1 MIKSYQTHF
10 TSTPSL
16 ISLLELIKP
25 VTWFPPM
32 WAFLC
37 GVVSVGALNSNN
49 TILILSGLLLAG
61 PLVCGMSQAVN
72 DWCDRHVDA
81 INQPERPIPSGRV
94 SAGWGFFTGII
105 MSATS
110 IIFAFYLGSLI
121 FFATIIGVLA
131 AWLYSLEPI
140 RLKRSAIFGPGVVAI
155 CYEGLPWFTGAA
167 IFTISLP
174 NKEVLIVLSLYA
186 LGAHGIMTMNDFKAT
201 KGDKLL
207 GINSLPVILGRKS
220 ATLVACL
227 IMLFPQLIVISL
239 FYFWGSLVLA
249 ITLAVCVLLQ
259 CLSMIFLIRD
269 PEKNTPF
276 FNMTGVLLYIAGM
289 MLSANGLYLMN

>member
-81 INQPERPIPSGRV
+81 INQPNRPIPSGRV

-105 MSATS
+105 MSASS
-110 IIFAFYLGSLI
+110 ILFAYYLGSLI

-207 GINSLPVILGRKS
+207 GINSLPVILGRKP

-239 FYFWGSLVLA
+239 FYFWGSLILA

-259 CLSMIFLIRD
+259 SLSMIFLIRD

>member
-1 MIKSYQTHF
+1 MIKSYQLNF
-10 TSTPSL
+10 NSKPNL
-16 ISLLELIKP
+16 VSLLELIKP

-94 SAGWGFFTGII
+94 SAGWGVFTGIT
-105 MSATS
+105 MSAVS
-110 IIFAFYLGSLI
+110 ILFAYYLGNLI

-140 RLKRSAIFGPGVVAI
+140 RLKRSAIFGPGIVAI

-207 GINSLPVILGRKS
+207 GINSLPVILGRKP

-227 IMLFPQLIVISL
+227 IMLFPQLIVLSL
-239 FYFWGSLVLA
+239 FYFWGSLILA

-259 CLSMIFLIRD
+259 SLSMIFLIRD

>member
-1 MIKSYQTHF
+1 MIKSYQLNF
-10 TSTPSL
+10 NSTPSL
-16 ISLLELIKP
+16 VSLLELIKP

-94 SAGWGFFTGII
+94 SAGWGFLTGIT
-105 MSATS
+105 MSAIS
-110 IIFAFYLGSLI
+110 ILFAFYLGNLI
-121 FFATIIGVLA
+121 FIATIIGVLA

-140 RLKRSAIFGPGVVAI
+140 RLKRSAIFGPGIVAI

-174 NKEVLIVLSLYA
+174 NNEVLIVLTLYA

-207 GINSLPVILGRKS
+207 GINSLPVMLGSKP

-239 FYFWGSLVLA
+239 FYFWGSLTLA
-249 ITLAVCVLLQ
+249 ISLAVCALLQ
-259 CLSMIFLIRD
+259 FLSMIYLIRD

>member
-49 TILILSGLLLAG
+49 TILILAGLLLAG

-110 IIFAFYLGSLI
+110 IIFAYYLGSLI

-207 GINSLPVILGRKS
+207 GINSLPVILGRKP

-239 FYFWGSLVLA
+239 FYFWGSLILA

-259 CLSMIFLIRD
+259 SLSMIFLIRD

>member
-10 TSTPSL
+10 HSTPSL

-81 INQPERPIPSGRV
+81 INQPDRPIPSGRV

-110 IIFAFYLGSLI
+110 ILFAYYLGSLI
-121 FFATIIGVLA
+121 FFATIMGVLA

-207 GINSLPVILGRKS
+207 GINSLPVILGRKP

-227 IMLFPQLIVISL
+227 IMLFPQLIVMSL
-239 FYFWGSLVLA
+239 FYFWESLILA

-259 CLSMIFLIRD
+259 SLSMIFLIRD

>member
-10 TSTPSL
+10 TGAPSL

-94 SAGWGFFTGII
+94 SAGWGFLTGIT
-105 MSATS
+105 MSAIS
-110 IIFAFYLGSLI
+110 ILFAFYLGNLI
-121 FFATIIGVLA
+121 FIATIIGVLA

-207 GINSLPVILGRKS
+207 GINSLPVILGRKP

-239 FYFWGSLVLA
+239 FYFWGSLILA

-259 CLSMIFLIRD
+259 SLSMIFLIRD

-276 FNMTGVLLYIAGM
+276 FNMTGVLLYISGM

>member
-1 MIKSYQTHF
+1 MIKSDLINF
-10 TSTPSL
+10 NSTPSFM
-16 ISLLELIKP
+16 SPLELTKP

-37 GVVSVGALNSNN
+37 GVVSVGGLNSDNVII
-49 TILILSGLLLAG
+49 ILAGLILAG

-94 SAGWGFFTGII
+94 TARWGFFTGIT
-105 MSATS
+105 MSVMS
-110 IIFAFYLGSLI
+110 ILFAYYLGSLI
-121 FFATIIGVLA
+121 FFATIAGVLA

-140 RLKRSAIFGPGVVAI
+140 RLKRSAIFGPGIVAI

-167 IFTISLP
+167 IFTVSLP
-174 NKEVLIVLSLYA
+174 NKEILMVLTLYA

-207 GINSLPVILGRKS
+207 GVNSLPVILGSRS
-220 ATLVACL
+220 AILVACL
-227 IMLFPQLIVISL
+227 TMLFPQL
-239 FYFWGSLVLA
+239 
-249 ITLAVCVLLQ
+249 
-259 CLSMIFLIRD
+259 
-269 PEKNTPF
+269 
-276 FNMTGVLLYIAGM
+276 
-289 MLSANGLYLMN
+289 MLSLIHI

>member
-10 TSTPSL
+10 TGAPSL

-37 GVVSVGALNSNN
+37 GVVSVGGLNSNN

-110 IIFAFYLGSLI
+110 IIFAYYLGSLI

-207 GINSLPVILGRKS
+207 GINSLPVILGRKP

-239 FYFWGSLVLA
+239 FYFWGSLILA
-249 ITLAVCVLLQ
+249 LTLAVCVLLQ
-259 CLSMIFLIRD
+259 SLSMIFLIRD

>member
-10 TSTPSL
+10 NSTPSL

-94 SAGWGFFTGII
+94 SAGWGFFTGVT
-105 MSATS
+105 MSAIS
-110 IIFAFYLGSLI
+110 ILFAYYLGSLI
-121 FFATIIGVLA
+121 FCATIIGVLA

-207 GINSLPVILGRKS
+207 GINSLPVILGRKP

-239 FYFWGSLVLA
+239 FYFWGSLILA
-249 ITLAVCVLLQ
+249 LTLAVCVLLQ
-259 CLSMIFLIRD
+259 SLSMIFLIRD

-276 FNMTGVLLYIAGM
+276 FNMTGVLLYITGM

>member
-10 TSTPSL
+10 NSTPSL

-94 SAGWGFFTGII
+94 SAGWGFFTGIT
-105 MSATS
+105 MSAIS
-110 IIFAFYLGSLI
+110 ILFAYYLGSLI

-207 GINSLPVILGRKS
+207 GINSLPVILGRKP

-239 FYFWGSLVLA
+239 FYFWGSFILA
-249 ITLAVCVLLQ
+249 IMLAVCVLLQ
-259 CLSMIFLIRD
+259 SLSMIFLIRD

>member
-10 TSTPSL
+10 NSTPSL

-81 INQPERPIPSGRV
+81 INQPDRPIPSGRV
-94 SAGWGFFTGII
+94 SPGWGFFTGII
-105 MSATS
+105 MSVIS
-110 IIFAFYLGSLI
+110 ILFAYYLGSLI

-207 GINSLPVILGRKS
+207 GINSLPVILGRKP

-239 FYFWGSLVLA
+239 FYFWGSLILA

-259 CLSMIFLIRD
+259 SLSMIFLIRD

>member
-1 MIKSYQTHF
+1 M
-10 TSTPSL
+10 
-16 ISLLELIKP
+16 
-25 VTWFPPM
+25 
-32 WAFLC
+32 
-37 GVVSVGALNSNN
+37 
-49 TILILSGLLLAG
+49 
-61 PLVCGMSQAVN
+61 CGMSQAVN

-94 SAGWGFFTGII
+94 RARWGFFTGII
-105 MSATS
+105 MSFIS
-110 IIFAFYLGSLI
+110 ILFAYYLGSLI

-207 GINSLPVILGRKS
+207 GINSLPVILGRKP

-239 FYFWGSLVLA
+239 FYFWGSLILA

-259 CLSMIFLIRD
+259 SLSMIFLIRD

>member
-94 SAGWGFFTGII
+94 SARWGFFTGII
-105 MSATS
+105 MSVIS
-110 IIFAFYLGSLI
+110 ILFAYYLGSLI

-140 RLKRSAIFGPGVVAI
+140 RLKRSAIFGPGIVAI

-174 NKEVLIVLSLYA
+174 NNEVLIVLTLYA

-207 GINSLPVILGRKS
+207 GINSLPVMLGSKP

-239 FYFWGSLVLA
+239 FYFWGSLILA
-249 ITLAVCVLLQ
+249 IMLAVCVLLQ
-259 CLSMIFLIRD
+259 FLSMIYLIRD

>member
-10 TSTPSL
+10 NSTPSL

-37 GVVSVGALNSNN
+37 GVVSVGALNDNN
-49 TILILSGLLLAG
+49 IILILSGLLLAG

-110 IIFAFYLGSLI
+110 IIFAYYLGSLI

-207 GINSLPVILGRKS
+207 GINSLPVILGRKP

-239 FYFWGSLVLA
+239 FYFWGSLILA
-249 ITLAVCVLLQ
+249 LTLAVCVLLQ
-259 CLSMIFLIRD
+259 SLSMIFLIRD

>member
-105 MSATS
+105 MSVTS
-110 IIFAFYLGSLI
+110 ILFAYYLGSLI

-207 GINSLPVILGRKS
+207 GINSLPVILGRKP

-239 FYFWGSLVLA
+239 FYFWGSLILA

-259 CLSMIFLIRD
+259 SLSMIFLIRD

>member
-110 IIFAFYLGSLI
+110 IIFAYYLGTLI
-121 FFATIIGVLA
+121 FFATIMGVLA

-207 GINSLPVILGRKS
+207 GINSLPVILGRKP

-227 IMLFPQLIVISL
+227 IMLFPQLIVMSL
-239 FYFWGSLVLA
+239 FYFWGSLILA

-259 CLSMIFLIRD
+259 SLSMIFLIRD

>member
-32 WAFLC
+32 WAFVC
-37 GVVSVGALNSNN
+37 GVVSVGALNISN

-94 SAGWGFFTGII
+94 SARWGFFTGII
-105 MSATS
+105 MSVIS
-110 IIFAFYLGSLI
+110 ILFAYYLGSLI

-207 GINSLPVILGRKS
+207 GINSLPVILGRKP

-239 FYFWGSLVLA
+239 FYFWGSLILA

-259 CLSMIFLIRD
+259 SLPMIFLIRD

>member
-37 GVVSVGALNSNN
+37 GVVSVGALNNN
-49 TILILSGLLLAG
+49 NIILILSGLLLAG

-94 SAGWGFFTGII
+94 SARWGFFTGII
-105 MSATS
+105 MSVIS
-110 IIFAFYLGSLI
+110 ILFAYYLGSLI

-207 GINSLPVILGRKS
+207 GINSLPVILGRKP

-239 FYFWGSLVLA
+239 FYFWGSLILA
-249 ITLAVCVLLQ
+249 MTLAVCVLLQ
-259 CLSMIFLIRD
+259 SLSMIFLIRD

>member
-37 GVVSVGALNSNN
+37 GVVSVGALNNN
-49 TILILSGLLLAG
+49 NIILILSGLLLAG

-110 IIFAFYLGSLI
+110 IIFAYYLGSLI

-207 GINSLPVILGRKS
+207 GINSLPVILGRKL

-239 FYFWGSLVLA
+239 FYFWGSLILA
-249 ITLAVCVLLQ
+249 LTLAVCVLLQ
-259 CLSMIFLIRD
+259 SLSMIFLIRD

>member
-25 VTWFPPM
+25 ITWFPPM

-110 IIFAFYLGSLI
+110 IIFAYYLGSLI

-207 GINSLPVILGRKS
+207 GINSLPVILGRKP

-239 FYFWGSLVLA
+239 FYFWGSLILA
-249 ITLAVCVLLQ
+249 LTLAVCVLLQ
-259 CLSMIFLIRD
+259 SLSMIFLIRD

>member
-1 MIKSYQTHF
+1 MIKSYQSHF
-10 TSTPSL
+10 TSTPSM
-16 ISLLELIKP
+16 ISLIELIKP

-105 MSATS
+105 MSVTS
-110 IIFAFYLGSLI
+110 IIFAYYLGSLI

-207 GINSLPVILGRKS
+207 GINSLPVILGRKP

-239 FYFWGSLVLA
+239 FYFWGSLILA
-249 ITLAVCVLLQ
+249 ITLVVCVLLQ
-259 CLSMIFLIRD
+259 SLSMIFLIRD

>member
-1 MIKSYQTHF
+1 MIKSYQNHF
-10 TSTPSL
+10 TSTPSM

-110 IIFAFYLGSLI
+110 ILFAYYLGSLI

-207 GINSLPVILGRKS
+207 GINSLPVILGRKL

-239 FYFWGSLVLA
+239 FYFWGSLILA

-259 CLSMIFLIRD
+259 SLSMIFLIRD

-276 FNMTGVLLYIAGM
+276 FNMTGVLFYIAGM

>member
-110 IIFAFYLGSLI
+110 IIFAYYLGSLI

-207 GINSLPVILGRKS
+207 GINSLPVILGRKP

-239 FYFWGSLVLA
+239 FYFWGSLILA
-249 ITLAVCVLLQ
+249 ITLTVCVLLQ
-259 CLSMIFLIRD
+259 SLSMIFLIRD

>member
-10 TSTPSL
+10 NSTPSL

-94 SAGWGFFTGII
+94 SARWGFFTGII
-105 MSATS
+105 MSVIS
-110 IIFAFYLGSLI
+110 ILFAYYLGSLI

-207 GINSLPVILGRKS
+207 GINSLPVILGRKP

-239 FYFWGSLVLA
+239 FYFWGSSILA

-259 CLSMIFLIRD
+259 SLSMIFLIRD

>member
-25 VTWFPPM
+25 VTWFPPI

-94 SAGWGFFTGII
+94 SARWGFFTGII
-105 MSATS
+105 MSVIS
-110 IIFAFYLGSLI
+110 ILFAYYLGSLI

-207 GINSLPVILGRKS
+207 GINSLPVILGRKP

-239 FYFWGSLVLA
+239 FYFWGSLILA

-259 CLSMIFLIRD
+259 SLSMIFLIRD

>member
-110 IIFAFYLGSLI
+110 IIFAYYLGSLI

-239 FYFWGSLVLA
+239 FYFWGSLILA

-259 CLSMIFLIRD
+259 SLSMIFLIRD

>member
-37 GVVSVGALNSNN
+37 GVVSVGAFNSNN

-110 IIFAFYLGSLI
+110 IIFAYYLGSLI

-207 GINSLPVILGRKS
+207 GINSLPVILGRKP

-239 FYFWGSLVLA
+239 FYFWGSLILA

-259 CLSMIFLIRD
+259 SLSMIFLIRD

>member
-1 MIKSYQTHF
+1 MIKSYQLNF
-10 TSTPSL
+10 NSTPSL

-49 TILILSGLLLAG
+49 TVLILSGLLLAG

-110 IIFAFYLGSLI
+110 IIFAYYLGSLI

-207 GINSLPVILGRKS
+207 GINSLPVILGRKP

-239 FYFWGSLVLA
+239 FYFWGSLILA

-259 CLSMIFLIRD
+259 SLSMIFLIRD

>member
-16 ISLLELIKP
+16 ISLIELIKP
-25 VTWFPPM
+25 ITWFPPM

-49 TILILSGLLLAG
+49 TVLILAGLLLAG

-110 IIFAFYLGSLI
+110 IIFAYYLGSLI

-131 AWLYSLEPI
+131 AWLYSLEPV

-207 GINSLPVILGRKS
+207 GINSLPVILGRKP

-239 FYFWGSLVLA
+239 FYFWGSLILA

-259 CLSMIFLIRD
+259 SLSMIFLIRD

>member
-81 INQPERPIPSGRV
+81 INQPDRPIPSGRV
-94 SAGWGFFTGII
+94 SAGWGFFTGIT

-110 IIFAFYLGSLI
+110 ILFAYYLGSLI

-207 GINSLPVILGRKS
+207 GINSLPVILGRKP

-239 FYFWGSLVLA
+239 FYFWGSLILA
-249 ITLAVCVLLQ
+249 VTLAVCVLLQ
-259 CLSMIFLIRD
+259 SLSMIFLIRD

>member
-37 GVVSVGALNSNN
+37 GVVSVGALNNNN

-94 SAGWGFFTGII
+94 SARWGFFTGII
-105 MSATS
+105 MSVIS
-110 IIFAFYLGSLI
+110 ILFAYYLGSLI

-207 GINSLPVILGRKS
+207 GINSLPVILGRKP

-239 FYFWGSLVLA
+239 FYFWGSLILA
-249 ITLAVCVLLQ
+249 LTLAVCVLLQ
-259 CLSMIFLIRD
+259 SLSMIFLIRD

>member
-49 TILILSGLLLAG
+49 TILILAGLLLAG

-94 SAGWGFFTGII
+94 SAGWGFFTGIT

-110 IIFAFYLGSLI
+110 ILFAYYLGSLI
-121 FFATIIGVLA
+121 SFATIIGVLA

-207 GINSLPVILGRKS
+207 GINSLPVILGRKP

-239 FYFWGSLVLA
+239 FYFWGSLILA

-259 CLSMIFLIRD
+259 SLSMIFLIRD

>member
-10 TSTPSL
+10 HSTPSL

-49 TILILSGLLLAG
+49 TILILAGLLLAG

-94 SAGWGFFTGII
+94 SAGWGFFTGIT
-105 MSATS
+105 MSAIS
-110 IIFAFYLGSLI
+110 ILFAYYLGSLI

-207 GINSLPVILGRKS
+207 GINSLPVILGRKP
-220 ATLVACL
+220 ATLVACF
-227 IMLFPQLIVISL
+227 IMLFPQLIVMSL
-239 FYFWGSLVLA
+239 FYFWESLILA

-259 CLSMIFLIRD
+259 SLLMIFLIRD
-269 PEKNTPF
+269 PEKNTPL

>member
-10 TSTPSL
+10 HSTPSL

-37 GVVSVGALNSNN
+37 GVVSVGAFNSNN
-49 TILILSGLLLAG
+49 TILILAGLLLAG

-94 SAGWGFFTGII
+94 SAGWGFFTGIT
-105 MSATS
+105 MSAIS
-110 IIFAFYLGSLI
+110 ILFAYYLGSLI

-207 GINSLPVILGRKS
+207 GINSLPVILGRKP

-227 IMLFPQLIVISL
+227 IMLFPQLIVMSL
-239 FYFWGSLVLA
+239 FYFWESLILA
-249 ITLAVCVLLQ
+249 ITLAVCILLQ
-259 CLSMIFLIRD
+259 SLSMIFLIRD
-269 PEKNTPF
+269 PEKNTPL

>member
-110 IIFAFYLGSLI
+110 IIFAYYLGSLI

-207 GINSLPVILGRKS
+207 GINSLPVILGRKP
-220 ATLVACL
+220 ATLVACV
-227 IMLFPQLIVISL
+227 IMLFPQLIVMSL
-239 FYFWGSLVLA
+239 FYFWGSLILA

-259 CLSMIFLIRD
+259 SLSMIFLIRD

>member
-105 MSATS
+105 MSVIS
-110 IIFAFYLGSLI
+110 ILFAYYLGSLI

-207 GINSLPVILGRKS
+207 GINSLPVILGRKP

-249 ITLAVCVLLQ
+249 TTLAVCVLLQ
-259 CLSMIFLIRD
+259 CFSMIFLIRD

>member
-37 GVVSVGALNSNN
+37 GVVSVGALNSDN

-110 IIFAFYLGSLI
+110 IIFAYYLGSLI

-207 GINSLPVILGRKS
+207 GINSLPVILGRKP

-239 FYFWGSLVLA
+239 FYFWGSLILA
-249 ITLAVCVLLQ
+249 LTLAVCVLLQ
-259 CLSMIFLIRD
+259 SLSMIFLIRD